1 MALLAAGR
9 DLFGGPNSGVNR
21 HIGLGYVCGW
31 KSHFQGPLTGVF
43 RLLLA
48 TSIGSKD
55 GEHTVSRLPL
65 PSGSQSEFICK
76 GKACYLFSL
85 TDLDRLRHQLCVLR
99 TKDSEWLLH
108 S

>member
-1 MALLAAGR
+1 MPVEES
-9 DLFGGPNSGVNR
+9 FSGAT
-21 HIGLGYVCGW
+21 HWG
-31 KSHFQGPLTGVF
+31 FQT
-43 RLLLA
+43 LA

-65 PSGSQSEFICK
+65 PSGSQSENPTHQPEFICK
-76 GKACYLFSL
+76 GKACLLFSL
-85 TDLDRLRHQLCVLR
+85 TDLDRLRNQLCVLR